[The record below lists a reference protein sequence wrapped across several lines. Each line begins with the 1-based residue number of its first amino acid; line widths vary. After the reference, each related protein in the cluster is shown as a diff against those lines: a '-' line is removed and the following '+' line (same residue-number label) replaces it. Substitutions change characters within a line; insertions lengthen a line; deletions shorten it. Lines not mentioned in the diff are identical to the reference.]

1 MTIESFLQTTWKTRN
16 PIALLL
22 WPVSLVYCAIAELRR
37 LVYSCGLMPVT
48 HYDVPVIV
56 VGNITVGGT
65 GKTPFTI
72 WLVDQLHKKGFS
84 PGVVSRG
91 YGRKNSSTRIVT
103 PHCDPEDV
111 GDEPLLIARRTGV
124 PVAVSKRRTEAINL
138 LRRESDCD
146 IFVSDDGLQHY
157 SLASDL
163 SIALID
169 GQERLG
175 NSFCLPAGPLRERA
189 SRLDSFDLKIV
200 KGDTESNEYSMTYD
214 GIEVVN
220 VKDRNKT
227 RSLESLQSSKITAI
241 AGIRNTLSFS
251 DLLSG
256 SGLNFTFVPFPDHHS
271 FTESDFTDYVD
282 QCDEILMTEK
292 DAVKCEAFADSNWWY
307 VTISANPTP
316 SFVSALSA
324 RISQLKAEE
333 LRDDYAR

>member
-1 MTIESFLQTTWKTRN
+1 MAIESFLQTTWKTRN
-16 PIALLL
+16 LVALLL
-22 WPVSLVYCAIAELRR
+22 WPASLVYCAVAELRR
-37 LVYSCGLMPVT
+37 LAYSCGLMPVT

-91 YGRKNSSTRIVT
+91 YGRKNLSGTRIVT

-124 PVAVSKRRTEAINL
+124 PVAVAKRRTEAINL

-189 SRLDSFDLKIV
+189 SRLNSFDLKIV

-214 GIEVVN
+214 GIAVVN
-220 VKDRNKT
+220 IKDRNKT
-227 RSLESLQSSKITAI
+227 RSLESLKSRKITAI
-241 AGIRNTLSFS
+241 AGIRNTFSFS
-251 DLLSG
+251 DLLSN

-271 FTESDFTDYVD
+271 FLESDFTDFVD
-282 QCDEILMTEK
+282 KSDEILMTEK

-307 VTISANPTP
+307 VAISANPTP
-316 SFVSALSA
+316 SLVSALSA
-324 RISQLKAEE
+324 RISQLKSE
-333 LRDDYAR
+333 LQEDYAQ

>member
-1 MTIESFLQTTWKTRN
+1 MTIENFLQTTWKTRN
-16 PIALLL
+16 PVALLL

-37 LVYSCGLMPVT
+37 LAYSCGLMPVT

-72 WLVDQLHKKGFS
+72 WLVDQLCKKGFS

-91 YGRKNSSTRIVT
+91 YGRKNSSTRFVT

-157 SLASDL
+157 ELASDL

-169 GQERLG
+169 GQERFG

-189 SRLDSFDLKIV
+189 SRLNSFDLKIV
-200 KGDTESNEYSMTYD
+200 KGDMESNEYSMTYV
-214 GIEVVN
+214 GIEAVN

-227 RSLESLQSSKITAI
+227 RSLESLKNRKITAI

-256 SGLNFTFVPFPDHHS
+256 SELNFTFIPFPDHHS
-271 FTESDFTDYVD
+271 FTESDFTDYLD
-282 QCDEILMTEK
+282 QSDEILMTEK

-307 VTISANPTP
+307 VTINANPTP

-324 RISQLKAEE
+324 RISQLKAE
-333 LRDDYAR
+333 LRDDFAR

>member
-1 MTIESFLQTTWKTRN
+1 MTVESFLQTTWKTRN
-16 PIALLL
+16 HVALLL
-22 WPVSLVYCAIAELRR
+22 WPVSLVYCAVVELRR
-37 LVYSCGLMPVT
+37 LAYSCGLMPVT

-72 WLVDQLHKKGFS
+72 WLVEQLNKKGFS

-91 YGRKNSSTRIVT
+91 YGRKNPSSTRIVT

-146 IFVSDDGLQHY
+146 VFVSDDGLQHY

-175 NSFCLPAGPLRERA
+175 NSFCLPAGPLRERV
-189 SRLDSFDLKIV
+189 SRLDSFDFKIV
-200 KGDTESNEYSMTYD
+200 KGDTDSNEYSMTYD
-214 GIEVVN
+214 GIEAVN

-227 RSLESLQSSKITAI
+227 RSLESLKNRKITAI

-251 DLLSG
+251 DLLSDG
-256 SGLNFTFVPFPDHHS
+256 GLNFTFIPFPDHHS
-271 FTESDFTDYVD
+271 FTESDFTDYVN
-282 QCDEILMTEK
+282 QSDEILMTEK

-307 VTISANPTP
+307 VSIDANPTP

-324 RISQLKAEE
+324 RISLLKTE
-333 LRDDYAR
+333 LRDDYAQ